1 MPQWDDL
8 YSKMGQ
14 TEKKKILLVCFKKYE
29 NNYLLKQVS
38 DHIHTV
44 MISIYLT
51 AFDIFT
57 RNSCIDRA
65 IKIIQVYLGVFNLI
79 CDPSMVSILW
89 SEEQNM
95 DM

>member
-1 MPQWDDL
+1 
-8 YSKMGQ
+8 
-14 TEKKKILLVCFKKYE
+14 
-29 NNYLLKQVS
+29 
-38 DHIHTV
+38 

-79 CDPSMVSILW
+79 RDPSMVSILW

>member
-1 MPQWDDL
+1 M
-8 YSKMGQ
+8 
-14 TEKKKILLVCFKKYE
+14 CFKKYE

-79 CDPSMVSILW
+79 RDPSMVSILW